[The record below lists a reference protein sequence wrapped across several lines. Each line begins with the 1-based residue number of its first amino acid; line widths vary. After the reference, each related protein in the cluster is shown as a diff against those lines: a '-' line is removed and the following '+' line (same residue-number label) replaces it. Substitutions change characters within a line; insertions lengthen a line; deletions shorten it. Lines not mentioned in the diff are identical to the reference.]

1 MMPNLNPNPSP
12 WLTRATLSRH
22 APELTGRYEFMIDNV
37 MLLLKGTLSGR
48 SASELM
54 KQCHPLGFF
63 KVRYRDV
70 WG

>member
-1 MMPNLNPNPSP
+1 
-12 WLTRATLSRH
+12 
-22 APELTGRYEFMIDNV
+22 MIDNV

-63 KVRYRDV
+63 KVGIIKPLPRRCPHLHASCPCCPTVLSMSPSDA
-70 WG
+70 